1 MDLLDNYKKAWD
13 NQPEDANKVSSLEI
27 YKMAQ
32 SKSSSIVKWIFIIGI
47 IEFLFWSII
56 NLIVPD
62 SFYKVYEDLN
72 LMTFLNVFLVLHYV
86 VIIVFLFLFYKNY
99 KKISIIDNTKKLIN
113 DILSVRK
120 TVKYYVFY
128 NIGIVFLIS
137 IIVNI
142 MLFSDSNKLIK
153 VMNPENL
160 AMDINQLMTITIISQ
175 VIALIIILV
184 LLWLFYKLVYGILLR
199 KLNRNYKELV
209 KLDSI
214 N

>member
-1 MDLLDNYKKAWD
+1 MDLLEKYKKTWS
-13 NQPEDANKVSSLEI
+13 NQPEEINKLSSIEI
-27 YKMAQ
+27 YKIAH

-47 IEFLFWSII
+47 LEFLFWSGI

-72 LMTFLNVFLVLHYV
+72 LMGFLNFFMALHYI
-86 VIIVFLFLFYKNY
+86 VIFVFLFLFYRNY
-99 KKISIIDNTKKLIN
+99 KRISIIDNTKKLIN
-113 DILSVRK
+113 DILRIRK

-137 IIVNI
+137 VIVNTF
-142 MLFSDSNKLIK
+142 LFSDSNKLLEI
-153 VMNPENL
+153 MNPKNL
-160 AMDINQLMTITIISQ
+160 TMDINQLITVTIISQ
-175 VIALIIILV
+175 IIALIVILV

-199 KLNRNYKELV
+199 KLNKNYKELS
-209 KLDSI
+209 KLDDI